1 MGVLKRQNKQPPIN
15 KINEE
20 EDISNFYK
28 FGQYLGGGLEQ
39 DDKGTLAKDI
49 YETAQGAAQGVVKQV
64 RDIADLSTYALEYAP
79 YALTPVQGVIS
90 AGGGIISGLAG
101 DKDLDEAL
109 SFSTMMGNNRA
120 IANDIKDYYGL
131 EQVRET
137 IHNAFEP
144 AIQKLEAEYKSNM
157 RRPSEIFGE
166 FFSPVPMIRYPLAG
180 IRAARISGLT
190 DVSQKAAKIVRDE
203 FTAQGIQNVD
213 NSLLES
219 PVKRLRAMKELE
231 KKGTGVKLSSAAEQE
246 LARFTKNEKKLKE
259 LEFKNANLNRALR
272 SEAVAGAMGA
282 ASMAYIE
289 TNVDEDL
296 SWWLAPV
303 AGITTAIAAPPL
315 FIGHGRA
322 IGYGLLG
329 SYQKLM
335 SERPGISDAAKQIRE
350 EKALDHFIRGRGL
363 NPNDIRDSN
372 GNILEGELKLQR
384 KREILATSPNE
395 IKFYTQLGKTLENL
409 PEDKKEAVYN
419 SLIYYQDLFEKFQ
432 RKAIERGD
440 EAMADKFVPLIHNV
454 LHIHG
459 MKTLQQTLLDNVDAG
474 MFLSP
479 KRFFRNKL
487 VSELDTLNEMQSAQ
501 IQGLGRELESLKMST
516 KGDDEFQIM
525 FDEFGRLVKEADD
538 VLDGSQLRTDSVQ
551 KGLSATLKRN
561 VLGKEKN
568 AGVIDFE
575 MKQNAREAIDNFKR
589 DSDVGLLFD
598 YNNKADPELI
608 NKWGTSDPVKLPT
621 ILKKHYDEKGMEL
634 SVKAFNE
641 GDRRMK
647 KLEDNLFKDPNTGQD
662 LVIPFSDDSIEEL
675 ENIARNRFQN
685 PANPYMMQY
694 GNSAGAINNF
704 ITSLRTKYIENLID
718 NPSSAKSE
726 VFFDQVSEIFQKAEK
741 VYVNSNPMIKP
752 QELQQQFSSLTNK
765 GRIFKNLEK
774 AADGN
779 ESAKRNVARDLN
791 KMFIEGS
798 DTPTD
803 LIVPGVTDFLIK
815 EIQDEFREG
824 AIKLKD
830 LARLR
835 SQFMKETIDS
845 SDPMKRFDSG
855 EITEVFTQL
864 FRKIEDDDSR
874 PYIKEAM
881 RKYNSEYKQNLLPF
895 RTKSVYEQKKAQT
908 LAENMRSN
916 DAKRN
921 LNDDQKAELRTL
933 AAQDGTGGD
942 KFFKGFLDPDVMNT
956 EANVKSSLLAFKRLL
971 SNDPQGMT
979 DLKMQIK
986 RSLGNLLKEGEEGLD
1001 SFSNKVSDDLLDF
1014 LKKEDLIDATSYN
1027 TLQNIPKL
1035 YTRMN
1040 QFTSKTT
1047 EDLFKTLQSDLD
1059 IIRDTEISSRRGA
1072 LPYLQTVVKAFDN
1085 VPGTVGDKA
1094 ESVAN
1099 ALVAKQ
1105 EGGLLFRRS
1114 DETIADQDLQRVK
1127 NIGQYLDPEEIDNPV
1142 IQDFLLGEERDITPI
1157 AKIIRELDKQ
1167 IGQGSEQ
1174 AQKVKNAIN
1183 DIFISA
1189 IDSRAFKKTSTGTNI
1204 GAKQTRVGGR
1214 KYASGY
1220 LDNLDGPA
1228 LQDAV
1233 NHYRP
1238 FFEALYKNKTIDIRN
1253 PATGATEAVNV
1264 MDELDDIVNI
1274 APAIQGSFDPTRPVT
1289 IKNMPT
1295 SNFSVDSILSRVYSV
1310 ARGVVSARYV
1320 FSEYGIR
1327 TMRKGKAELL
1337 KKFLTDPTA
1346 VHAVHDVFVK
1356 GRTTS
1361 PYTRNFFQ
1369 QLYSLPS
1376 LSTILQSQT
1385 SMDNGILTQ
1394 YFDTPTEELQRA
1406 ERRGSRVSTYE
1417 QSVLDAIKKYG

>member
-1 MGVLKRQNKQPPIN
+1 MALLKIQKNKETLP
-15 KINEE
+15 EE
-20 EDISNFYK
+20 EDVSRLYK
-28 FGQYLGGGLEQ
+28 AGTYLSGGLE
-39 DDKGTLAKDI
+39 DDGKRSLSKSI
-49 YETAQGAAQGVVKQV
+49 YETAQGAAQGVTRQI

-90 AGGGIISGLAG
+90 AAGGVISGLAG

-109 SFSTMMGNNRA
+109 SFSTMMGHNRA
-120 IANDIKDYYGL
+120 MAGNIKDYYGL
-131 EQVRET
+131 EEVRET

-144 AIQKLEAEYKSNM
+144 ALQSLEAEYKSSL
-157 RRPSEIFGE
+157 RRPAEIFGE
-166 FFSPVPMIRYPLAG
+166 FFSPVPMIRYPMAG
-180 IRAARISGLT
+180 IRALRIGNLT

-203 FTAQGIQNVD
+203 FTTQGIPNVD
-213 NSLLES
+213 NTLLES
-219 PVKRLRAMKELE
+219 PVKRLKAMKELE
-231 KKGTGVKLSSAAEQE
+231 DKGAGVKLSAAAQQE
-246 LARFTKNEKKLKE
+246 LARFTKNEKKLKQ
-259 LEFKNANLNRALR
+259 LEFKNANLNRALKG
-272 SEAVAGAMGA
+272 EAVAGAMGA
-282 ASMAYIE
+282 SAMAYVE
-289 TNVDEDL
+289 STVDEDL

-303 AGITTAIAAPPL
+303 AGISVAIAAPPL

-329 SYQKLM
+329 SYQKIM
-335 SERPGISDAAKQIRE
+335 SERSGISDAAKKIRE

-363 NPNDIRDSN
+363 NPNDIRDSS
-372 GNILEGELKLQR
+372 GNMLDGELKLQR
-384 KREILATSPNE
+384 KREILASSPNE
-395 IKFYTQLGKTLENL
+395 VKFYTQLANTLEGL
-409 PEDKKEAVYN
+409 EPTKQEAVYN
-419 SLIYYQDLFEKFQ
+419 SLIYYQDLYEKFQ

-474 MFLSP
+474 LFLSP
-479 KRFFRNKL
+479 KTFFKNKL

-501 IQGLGRELESLKMST
+501 IQGLGRELESLKMTT
-516 KGDDEFQIM
+516 KGDNEFVIL
-525 FDEFGRLVKEADD
+525 FDEFERLVKEADD
-538 VLDGSQLRTDSVQ
+538 VLDGSQIRTDSVQ
-551 KGLSATLKRN
+551 KGLSGTLKRN

-568 AGVIDFE
+568 GADIDFKMINKAAE
-575 MKQNAREAIDNFKR
+575 SVKEFNR
-589 DSDVGLLFD
+589 DSDVGLVFD
-598 YNNKADPELI
+598 YNNKADPELVR
-608 NKWGTSDPVKLPT
+608 KWGTSDPIKLPS
-621 ILKKHYDEKGMEL
+621 ILRKHYDEKGMEL
-634 SVKAFNE
+634 SSKAFNE

-647 KLEDNLFKDPNTGQD
+647 DLENNLFIDPDTGQD

-685 PANPYMMQY
+685 PANPFMMQY
-694 GNSAGAINNF
+694 GNSAGAIGNF
-704 ITSLRTKYIENLID
+704 TTSLRTKYIENLIE

-726 VFFDQVSEIFQKAEK
+726 VFFDQISEIYQKAEK

-752 QELQQQFSSLTNK
+752 QELQQQFATLTNK

-774 AADGN
+774 AAEGN

-791 KMFIEGS
+791 KMFIEGT

-803 LIVPGVTDFLIK
+803 LIVPGVTDFLVK

-864 FRKIEDDDSR
+864 FKKIEDDDSR
-874 PYIKEAM
+874 PYIKEAI
-881 RKYNSEYKQNLLPF
+881 RKYNTEYKQNLLPF
-895 RTKSVYEQKKAQT
+895 RTKSVYEQKKAQN
-908 LAENMRSN
+908 LAESMRSN

-921 LNDDQKAELRTL
+921 LNDDEKAELRTL

-971 SNDPQGMT
+971 SNDPQAMT

-986 RSLGNLLKEGEEGLD
+986 RSLGGLLQDGENAKD
-1001 SFSNKVSDDLLDF
+1001 SFSNKISDDLLDF
-1014 LKKEDLIDATSYN
+1014 LKKEDLIDAKAYD

-1040 QFTSKTT
+1040 QFTSKAT
-1047 EDLFKTLQSDLD
+1047 DDMFKTLQSDLD
-1059 IIRDTEISSRRGA
+1059 AIRDTELNARRGG
-1072 LPYLQTVVKAFDN
+1072 LPYLQTIIKAYDN
-1085 VPGTVGDKA
+1085 IPGTVGDKS
-1094 ESVAN
+1094 ETVAN

-1105 EGGLLFRRS
+1105 EGGLLFRRT
-1114 DETIADQDLQRVK
+1114 DETIADQDLKRVK
-1127 NIGQYLDPEEIDNPV
+1127 NIEQYLDPEDIDNPV
-1142 IQDFLLGEERDITPI
+1142 IQDFLLGEERGVTPI
-1157 AKIIRELDKQ
+1157 AKILKELDSQ
-1167 IGQGSEQ
+1167 IEQGLPQ
-1174 AQKVKNAIN
+1174 AQKVKDSIN

-1189 IDSRAFKKTSTGTNI
+1189 IDSRAFKKTSTGTNL
-1204 GAKQTRVGGR
+1204 GAKQTRAGGR

-1238 FFEALYKNKTIDIRN
+1238 FFEALYQDKARSFVN
-1253 PATGATEAVNV
+1253 PATGATETVNIL
-1264 MDELDDIVNI
+1264 DELDDIVKI
-1274 APAIQGSFDPTRPVT
+1274 SPAIQGSFDPTRPVT

-1327 TMRKGKAELL
+1327 VMRKGKAELL

-1346 VHAVHDVFVK
+1346 VHSVHDVFVK

-1361 PYTRNFFQ
+1361 PYAKSFFQ

-1385 SMDNGILTQ
+1385 SMDTGVLTQ
-1394 YFDTPTEELQRA
+1394 YFDTPTEEAQRT
-1406 ERRGSRVSTYE
+1406 ERRQSRPNTYE
-1417 QSVLDAIKKYG
+1417 QSVLEAINRYG